1 VAFSEIEVA
10 KIDKAV
16 GGLCRRRTP
25 PELKSK
31 LSLEYRIKGHD
42 VTIFERRPHWDG
54 TPGFTEG
61 GVAKL
66 KFTRSTGKWRLLW
79 QRADLKWHA
88 YETRS
93 SSGDL
98 SQLVSEVDADPWGC
112 FFG

>member
-1 VAFSEIEVA
+1 MAFSEIELA
-10 KIDKAV
+10 RIEKFV
-16 GGLCRRRTP
+16 GGLCKRRTR

-31 LSLEYRIKGHD
+31 LSVEYRIKGHD
-42 VTIFERRPHWDG
+42 VTVFERRPHWDG
-54 TPGFTEG
+54 TPGHKES

-88 YETRS
+88 YEPRS
-93 SSGDL
+93 SRANLSG
-98 SQLVSEVDADPWGC
+98 LVAEVDEDPYGC